1 MDAFRPPGGQDGSVR
16 IRRHSRRPAD
26 DRLGGRPP
34 SIGAAVGRFLLGML
48 AASLVVGVGGFFAL
62 RTVAIDESERATR
75 ERIEDLG
82 KVVEAD
88 LRDGILRRDP
98 DAIALLDET
107 VLSRVVSGSIVRVK
121 LWASDGTVLYSD
133 EPAIIGK
140 RYALGGEE
148 RELIEEGGAE
158 AELSDLSKP
167 ENRYERA
174 QGKLLEAHTR
184 IRTPNGT
191 PVLFEIYE
199 RFGSITENA
208 RRLLGAL
215 APPLLAG
222 LLVLLLFQVPLAWS
236 MARRLQRGH
245 GEREALLANAIEA
258 SDQERRRIASDLH
271 DGVVQDVAGV
281 AFGLAPLAED
291 AARRGDE
298 TEARALR
305 DSMTQLRQGVRDLRT
320 LLVEIHP
327 PSLETTG
334 LGAALSDLLSP
345 LEAEGIAT
353 EVHVDDDSGAG
364 SAGDALVYRVA
375 REALRNVQA
384 HSGAQSV
391 RVELTRPEPDT
402 TRLVVADDGRGFAAA
417 DRARRGEEGHVGLT
431 LLESLVRQSHGHLEV
446 TSEPGRGTTV
456 ELEVPSR

>member
-1 MDAFRPPGGQDGSVR
+1 MRAVR
-16 IRRHSRRPAD
+16 FRRHRRVPRDVA
-26 DRLGGRPP
+26 GAEPP
-34 SIGAAVGRFLLGML
+34 TTRSAVGRFLLGTVL
-48 AASLVVGVGGFFAL
+48 AGLVVGIGGFFAL
-62 RTVAIDESERATR
+62 RSVAINESENNTK
-75 ERIEDLG
+75 ERVEVLG
-82 KVVEAD
+82 KLVEGE
-88 LRDGILRRDP
+88 LSNGILRRDP
-98 DAIALLDET
+98 RAEQRLDDVIVARVLGGAIT
-107 VLSRVVSGSIVRVK
+107 RVK
-121 LWASDGTVLYSD
+121 LWSPNGTVLYSD

-140 RYALGGEE
+140 RYSLGPEE
-148 RELIEEGGAE
+148 REILDEGGSE

-167 ENRYERA
+167 ENRYERP

-199 RFGSITENA
+199 RFSSVTASGE
-208 RRLLGAL
+208 RLLRAL

-222 LLVLLLFQVPLAWS
+222 LVVLLLFQVPLAWQ

-245 GEREALLANAIEA
+245 SEREALLANAVEA
-258 SDQERRRIASDLH
+258 SAQERRRIASDLH

-298 TEARALR
+298 AEAQALR
-305 DSMTQLRQGVRDLRT
+305 DSMSQLRQGVRDLRT

-334 LGAALSDLLSP
+334 IGAALSDLLSP
-345 LEAEGIAT
+345 LEADGIET
-353 EVHVDDDSGAG
+353 EVHLDDSASAG
-364 SAGDALVYRVA
+364 SSGDALVYRVA

-384 HSGAQSV
+384 HAGARSV
-391 RVELTRPEPDT
+391 RVELTKPTPQT
-402 TRLVVADDGRGFAAA
+402 TRLVVADDGKGFSSG
-417 DRARRGEEGHVGLT
+417 DRERRGEEGHVGLT
-431 LLESLVRQSHGHLEV
+431 LLESLVRQSHGHLSV